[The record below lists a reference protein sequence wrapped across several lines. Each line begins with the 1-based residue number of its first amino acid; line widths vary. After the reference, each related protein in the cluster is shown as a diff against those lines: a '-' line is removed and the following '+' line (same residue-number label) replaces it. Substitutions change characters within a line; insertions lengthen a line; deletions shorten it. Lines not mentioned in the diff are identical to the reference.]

1 MNHIMNF
8 EQHINEET
16 SATGGPAGAVASGGM
31 VNSQP
36 SSLPGVTTD
45 PAYANTGGV
54 VGTGDPSYP
63 YNAGGKL
70 VNVNS
75 PMGSDH
81 GPRTGKKSRVKKLD
95 MKALKNIFAK
105 RQDYTSGE
113 GNVDRKAKV
122 MDFDAFQKADV
133 NQVKRQ

>member
-1 MNHIMNF
+1 MEHIKNF
-8 EQHINEET
+8 EQHVNENT

-36 SSLPGVTTD
+36 SSLPGVTVD

-54 VGTGDPSYP
+54 VGTGDPSFP

-75 PMGSDH
+75 PMGQDH
-81 GPRTGKKSRVKKLD
+81 GPRTGQKSRTKRLD

-105 RQDYTSGE
+105 RQDFTAGQ
-113 GNVDRKAKV
+113 GNADRKPKV
-122 MDFDAFQKADV
+122 MDFEDFQKADI
-133 NQVKRQ
+133 NQVKR